1 MALPRAATPRQ
12 RARPGARPRAG
23 RPRPSERLTHIDP
36 YLEKLDHEEVL
47 VRRGRRS
54 GLYTFVAVHSTVR
67 GPSLGGCRM
76 WSYED
81 SASAL
86 RDVLRLSRAM
96 TYKMAVADLPLG
108 GGKGVI
114 MLSPHTKLSSER
126 RQHALLDF
134 ADTVAALGGRYIT
147 AEDVGTSSRDMS
159 VIAERT
165 KYVAGLAR
173 SRGGSGDPS
182 PLTALGVEYAIRACC
197 ERTFGDDSLRGR
209 TVGVIGLGH
218 VGSRVAKRCARAGAK
233 LVLADV
239 DLDKRRLAEELEA
252 KWMSPEEALEAK
264 VEIVAPCALGGVLNE
279 ETVPRLRCRII
290 AGAANNQL
298 SDDLIADLLTAREI
312 LWAPDFVA
320 NAGGVINIAE
330 EFGTYDAAAARR
342 RVRGIADTL
351 RRIFEDAQSMGATT
365 LTAAMELA
373 RRRLVPA
380 SR

>member
-1 MALPRAATPRQ
+1 
-12 RARPGARPRAG
+12 
-23 RPRPSERLTHIDP
+23 
-36 YLEKLDHEEVL
+36 

-54 GLYTFVAVHSTVR
+54 GLFTFVAVHSTVR
-67 GPSLGGCRM
+67 GPALGGCRM
-76 WSYED
+76 WSYAD
-81 SASAL
+81 SREAL

-114 MLSPHTKLSSER
+114 MLAPHTRLSSER
-126 RQHALLDF
+126 RHQALLDF

-182 PLTALGVEYAIRACC
+182 PFTALGVEYAIRACC
-197 ERTFGDDSLRGR
+197 ERRFGEDSLRGR
-209 TVGVIGLGH
+209 SIAVVGLGH

-233 LVLADV
+233 LVVADV
-239 DLDKRRLAEELEA
+239 DEGKRRLAGELRA
-252 KWMSPEEALEAK
+252 DWLDPERALAAD
-264 VEIVAPCALGGVLNE
+264 VEIVAPCALGGVLNDD
-279 ETVPRLRCRII
+279 TVPRLRCQII

-298 SDDLIADLLTAREI
+298 ADDGIADLLSARGI

-330 EFGTYDAAAARR
+330 EFGDYDAAAARR
-342 RVRGIADTL
+342 RVKGIADTL
-351 RRIFEDAQSMGATT
+351 RRIFDDAEAMDATP

-373 RRRLVPA
+373 RRRLIPTA
-380 SR
+380 A